1 MVVFS
6 YYAGEHMVKKH
17 IDEFYEPLHY
27 IFQNNYVPKIED
39 PAK

>member
-1 MVVFS
+1 
-6 YYAGEHMVKKH
+6 MVKKH